1 MLIAGASVWLFHGL
15 VDWLWEM
22 PVLSVLGMALVGA
35 ACGLAPHKPQLARA
49 HIRNRIRRLAIT
61 GFGVVVTAVAT
72 TTIALPWFAQRD
84 IQRAIA
90 IWPTDTSG
98 AFSILQRAHELDPL
112 SNKSDVLAGAIADR
126 LHRYDLMR
134 TRYRSAVERSPD
146 DWYANLELG
155 DRRLT
160 DRRPSAR
167 SDVASQGGRAKP
179 P

>member
-1 MLIAGASVWLFHGL
+1 M
-15 VDWLWEM
+15 
-22 PVLSVLGMALVGA
+22 
-35 ACGLAPHKPQLARA
+35 
-49 HIRNRIRRLAIT
+49 
-61 GFGVVVTAVAT
+61 TAVAT
-72 TTIALPWFAQRD
+72 RTIVLPWFAQRD

-155 DRRLT
+155 IAASLTGDQALAGRHFARRC
-160 DRRPSAR
+160 
-167 SDVASQGGRAKP
+167 AKP